1 MQKAARRKTRSVD
14 YSGFLSA
21 FGFFGGRSFFAAAL
35 AEAAAPVFA
44 EEASLL
50 FCGAVSFVF
59 GAVAG
64 GSTSGGRARPAFTRP
79 LTTVVISGSRTPS
92 QTGCLTVLYRRLRG
106 VIFLCL
112 PAITR

>member
-44 EEASLL
+44 EEASLP
-50 FCGAVSFVF
+50 FGGAVSFVF

-64 GSTSGGRARPAFTRP
+64 AFTRCGRARPPSARALRVVGPSGCETRP
-79 LTTVVISGSRTPS
+79 TPRAPPPPSGGSRP
-92 QTGCLTVLYRRLRG
+92 LF
-106 VIFLCL
+106 FL
-112 PAITR
+112 

>member
-50 FCGAVSFVF
+50 FCGAASFVF

-64 GSTSGGRARPAFTRP
+64 GSTGGGSAVPLSTRT
-79 LTTVVISGSRTPS
+79 LTLVVTSVCRRRSTSCPPTVRSR
-92 QTGCLTVLYRRLRG
+92 C
-106 VIFLCL
+106 
-112 PAITR
+112 